1 MSAENIQSIVR
12 LYRAM
17 NDRDPEA
24 ITDVVHPAA
33 EWVPDARVGEGPVRI
48 PPGTQSGSVLRLKGR
63 GLPRLGQSGYGDLH
77 VRVHVW
83 TPERLTDEQE
93 RLFRELA
100 RHEGAAPQQT
110 SGFWS
115 RIREVLG
122 A

>member
-1 MSAENIQSIVR
+1 
-12 LYRAM
+12 
-17 NDRDPEA
+17 
-24 ITDVVHPAA
+24 
-33 EWVPDARVGEGPVRI
+33 VPTAVGEEPVRI

-100 RHEGAAPQQT
+100 QHEGAAPQQT